1 MKKRFGKHIAIL
13 VLAVLI
19 LVAVLSSCSAE
30 NPSVI
35 LCNVK
40 LDTEESSRSFD
51 DPSYSNNLSECRIT
65 YCATYQ
71 GSGSCYGDTK
81 GIYVDYD
88 KSKGIVLSQGLW
100 NIDCIWIKEVEN
112 EDGSTTQ
119 LTIASGSTGSIWVNL
134 NTKSFLIYLDESTG
148 LGSVSIKYNVKCNDN
163 SVNNIRIE
171 YSLSKWESPSSKEEI
186 AITETPEYSVGS
198 DQYSLRVFSLPISN
212 KSVGKYLFVIKV
224 FDTEAQPNALLFTD
238 VLGFM
243 VRGGLT
249 TEING
254 ECFVKKDV
262 SGRNE
267 YIYWDEK
274 PASPPVASGDTNKT
288 NVGGTG
294 NGKLNSVENIENK
307 HIYII
312 NSDGGD
318 NMNLGH
324 TGVEGDNNRIIT
336 PDSSATNPVDFGIN
350 LNGTNVTLTTANGL
364 DKYSDTYV
372 VIELPSYSELTL
384 FNNNGRGSTA
394 GKEATWAFV
403 NPTPTLFFGPQ
414 DRRFESNVVMDGG
427 SLNIVGTNSPSGLS
441 NGDVVFRGPVKTDSD
456 NEATLVWNQTRKQG
470 AINFNSKG
478 GTVVVDGRVRFEAS
492 VGFSSWSTS
501 KRDSPY
507 HNTITEN
514 TNINVTIKNGATV
527 SVVGDKQTDDRYI
540 DTAYGAYLRCGGNGG
555 TINFHLDKGSIEASG
570 SGSNDE
576 SGIRI
581 DDFQNGTI
589 NITLKNGSVISSSS
603 GSGLYF
609 KNCGGS
615 TINVMIVSDS
625 PDDTI
630 IGDTITGNG
639 YKIRVGENDNTTVNI
654 IVTNSDGITKKAT
667 ISNSISSFDKLE
679 FVEI

>member
-19 LVAVLSSCSAE
+19 LVAVLSSCSAD

-40 LDTEESSRSFD
+40 LDTEETSRSFD
-51 DPSYSNNLSECRIT
+51 DPSFSNNLSEYRIT

-81 GIYVDYD
+81 GIYADYD

-100 NIDCIWIKEVEN
+100 NIDCKWIKEVVN

-134 NTKSFLIYLDESTG
+134 NTKSFLIHLDESTG
-148 LGSVSIKYNVKCNDN
+148 FGSVSIKYNVKCNDN

-171 YSLSKWESPSSKEEI
+171 YSISKWESPSSKEEI
-186 AITETPEYSVGS
+186 EITETPEYSVGNEP
-198 DQYSLRVFSLPISN
+198 DSLRVFSLPISN
-212 KSVGKYLFVIKV
+212 ISVGKYLLVIKV

-243 VRGGLT
+243 VREGLT
-249 TEING
+249 TVING
-254 ECFVKKDV
+254 KCFVKKDV
-262 SGRNE
+262 SDSNE
-267 YIYWDEK
+267 YIYWDEN
-274 PASPPVASGDTNKT
+274 PASPPVSGENNKT
-288 NVGGTG
+288 NVGGANTD
-294 NGKLNSVENIENK
+294 KLNTVGSIQDE

-324 TGVEGDNNRIIT
+324 TVVAGESNRIVT
-336 PDSSATNPVDFGIN
+336 PDSSETNPIDFGIN
-350 LNGTNVTLTTANGL
+350 LNGTDVTLTTANGINE
-364 DKYSDTYV
+364 TYV
-372 VIELPSYSELTL
+372 VIDLPSYSELTL
-384 FNNNGRGSTA
+384 FNNNGGGSTA

-403 NPTPTLFFGPQ
+403 NRTPGGKY
-414 DRRFESNVVMDGG
+414 RRFESNVVMDGG

-441 NGDVVFRGPVKTDSD
+441 NGDVVFRGPVATDSD
-456 NEATLVWNQTRKQG
+456 EWNTLLFNQTRKQG

-478 GTVVVDGRVRFEAS
+478 GTVVVDGGVRFEAS

-501 KRDSPY
+501 KPGKGQYD
-507 HNTITEN
+507 NTIKED

-527 SVVGDKQTDDRYI
+527 SVVGDTKTDDDRFV

-555 TINFHLDKGSIEASG
+555 AINFLLDKGSIEASG
-570 SGSNDE
+570 SGSDEE

-581 DDFQNGTI
+581 DDFNSGTI

-609 KNCGGS
+609 KNCAGS
-615 TINVMIVSDS
+615 TINVMIASDS
-625 PDDTI
+625 PDASI
-630 IGDTITGNG
+630 VGNG
-639 YKIRVGENDNTTVNI
+639 NIIRVENSTVNI
-654 IVTNSDGITKKAT
+654 IVTTNNGVTKKAT
-667 ISNSISSFDKLE
+667 ISNSISSFEGLE

>member
-40 LDTEESSRSFD
+40 LNTEETSRSFD
-51 DPSYSNNLSECRIT
+51 DPLFSNNLSECRIT

-81 GIYVDYD
+81 GIYADYD

-100 NIDCIWIKEVEN
+100 NIDCIWIKEVVK
-112 EDGSTTQ
+112 EDGSTAQ
-119 LTIASGSTGSIWVNL
+119 QTIASGSTGSIWVNL

-148 LGSVSIKYNVKCNDN
+148 FGSVSIKYNVKCNDN

-171 YSLSKWESPSSKEEI
+171 YSLSKWESPSSQKEI
-186 AITETPEYSVGS
+186 AITEAPEYSVGNEP
-198 DQYSLRVFSLPISN
+198 DSLRVLSLPISN
-212 KSVGKYLFVIKV
+212 ISVGKYLLVIKV

-243 VRGGLT
+243 VREGLT
-249 TEING
+249 TVING
-254 ECFVKKDV
+254 KCFVKKDV
-262 SGRNE
+262 SDSNE
-267 YIYWDEK
+267 YIYWDEN
-274 PASPPVASGDTNKT
+274 PASPPVSGENNKT

-294 NGKLNSVENIENK
+294 NDKLNTVENIENN
-307 HIYII
+307 HIYIV
-312 NSDGGD
+312 NSDGSN

-324 TGVEGDNNRIIT
+324 TEVAGENNRIVT
-336 PDSSATNPVDFGIN
+336 PKSSATNPVDFGIN

-364 DKYSDTYV
+364 NGYYETYV

-384 FNNNGRGSTA
+384 FNNNGSTV

-403 NPTPTLFFGPQ
+403 NPPVGEQ

-441 NGDVVFRGPVKTDSD
+441 NGDVVFRGPVATDSD
-456 NEATLVWNQTRKQG
+456 EWGTLLLNQTRKQG

-478 GTVVVDGRVRFEAS
+478 GTVVVDGGVSFEAS

-501 KRDSPY
+501 KPGKGQY
-507 HNTITEN
+507 TNTITDN

-527 SVVGDKQTDDRYI
+527 SVVGDTKKADRFI
-540 DTAYGAYLRCGGNGG
+540 DTAYGAYLRCGGHGG
-555 TINFHLDKGSIEASG
+555 TINFLLDKGSIEASG

-581 DDFQNGTI
+581 DDFNSGTI

-609 KNCGGS
+609 KNCAGS
-615 TINVMIVSDS
+615 TINVMIASDS

-630 IGDTITGNG
+630 IGNKKG
-639 YKIRVGENDNTTVNI
+639 YKIRVEDNTTVNI
-654 IVTNSDGITKKAT
+654 IVTNNNGVTKKAT
-667 ISNSISSFDKLE
+667 ISNSISSFEGLE

>member
-1 MKKRFGKHIAIL
+1 MEIMKKRFGKHIAIL

-40 LDTEESSRSFD
+40 LNTEETSRSFD
-51 DPSYSNNLSECRIT
+51 DPSFSNNLSECRIT
-65 YCATYQ
+65 YCAKYQ

-81 GIYVDYD
+81 GIYADYD

-100 NIDCIWIKEVEN
+100 NIDCIWIKEVVN
-112 EDGSTTQ
+112 EDGSITQ

-134 NTKSFLIYLDESTG
+134 NTKSFLIYLDERTG
-148 LGSVSIKYNVKCNDN
+148 FGSVSIKYNVKCNDN

-171 YSLSKWESPSSKEEI
+171 YSLSKWESPSSQKEI
-186 AITETPEYSVGS
+186 AITEAPEYSVGNEP
-198 DQYSLRVFSLPISN
+198 DSLRVLSLPISN
-212 KSVGKYLFVIKV
+212 ISVGKYLLVIKV

-243 VRGGLT
+243 VREGLT
-249 TEING
+249 TVING
-254 ECFVKKDV
+254 KCFVKKDV
-262 SGRNE
+262 SDSNE
-267 YIYWDEK
+267 YIYWDEN
-274 PASPPVASGDTNKT
+274 PASPPVSGENNKT

-294 NGKLNSVENIENK
+294 NDKLNTVENIENN
-307 HIYII
+307 HIYIV
-312 NSDGGD
+312 NSDGSN

-324 TGVEGDNNRIIT
+324 TEVAGENNRIVT
-336 PDSSATNPVDFGIN
+336 PKSSATNPVDFGIN
-350 LNGTNVTLTTANGL
+350 LNGTDVTLTTANGI
-364 DKYSDTYV
+364 DEKYV

-394 GKEATWAFV
+394 GEKATWAFV
-403 NPTPTLFFGPQ
+403 NRTPLAQQ

-441 NGDVVFRGPVKTDSD
+441 NGDVVFRGPVATDSD
-456 NEATLVWNQTRKQG
+456 NEATLFWNQTRKQG

-478 GTVVVDGRVRFEAS
+478 GTVVVDGRVSFEAS

-501 KRDSPY
+501 KPGKGQY
-507 HNTITEN
+507 TNTITED
-514 TNINVTIKNGATV
+514 TNINVTIKNDATV
-527 SVVGDKQTDDRYI
+527 SVVGDKQTNDRFI
-540 DTAYGAYLRCGGNGG
+540 DTAYGAYLRCSGKGG
-555 TINFHLDKGSIEASG
+555 TINFLLDNGKIIASG

-581 DDFQNGTI
+581 DDFKGGTI

-609 KNCGGS
+609 NNCAGS
-615 TINVMIVSDS
+615 TINVMIASDL
-625 PDDTI
+625 PDASI
-630 IGDTITGNG
+630 VGNG
-639 YKIRVGENDNTTVNI
+639 NKIRVENSTVNI
-654 IVTNSDGITKKAT
+654 IVTTNNGVTKKAT
-667 ISNSISSFDKLE
+667 ISESISSFEGLE

>member
-13 VLAVLI
+13 VLAVLV
-19 LVAVLSSCSAE
+19 LFAVLSSCSAE

-148 LGSVSIKYNVKCNDN
+148 FGSVSIKYNVKCNDN

-171 YSLSKWESPSSKEEI
+171 YSISKWESPSSKEEI
-186 AITETPEYSVGS
+186 EITEAPEYSVGNEP
-198 DQYSLRVFSLPISN
+198 DSLRVFSLHKSN
-212 KSVGKYLFVIKV
+212 ISVGKYLLVIKV

-243 VRGGLT
+243 VREGLT

-254 ECFVKKDV
+254 KCFVKKDV
-262 SGRNE
+262 SGSNE
-267 YIYWDEK
+267 YIYWDEN
-274 PASPPVASGDTNKT
+274 PASPPVSGENNKT
-288 NVGGTG
+288 NVGGENTD
-294 NGKLNSVENIENK
+294 LNTIKNIENE

-312 NSDGGD
+312 NSDGGN
-318 NMNLGH
+318 NMELGH
-324 TGVEGDNNRIIT
+324 TGVAGDNNRIIT
-336 PDSSATNPVDFGIN
+336 PKSSETNPVDFGIN
-350 LNGTNVTLTTANGL
+350 LNGTDVTLTTANGTHE
-364 DKYSDTYV
+364 TYV

-384 FNNNGRGSTA
+384 FNNNGNLA

-403 NPTPTLFFGPQ
+403 NRTPLAQQ

-441 NGDVVFRGPVKTDSD
+441 NGDVVFRGPVATDSD
-456 NEATLVWNQTRKQG
+456 NEATLVWNRTRKQG

-478 GTVVVDGRVRFEAS
+478 GTVVVDGRVSFEAS

-501 KRDSPY
+501 KPGKGQY
-507 HNTITEN
+507 TNTITED

-527 SVVGDKQTDDRYI
+527 SVVGDTKEDDRYI
-540 DTAYGAYLRCGGNGG
+540 DTAYGAYLRCGGHGG
-555 TINFHLDKGSIEASG
+555 AINFLLDNGKIIASG

-609 KNCGGS
+609 KNCAGA
-615 TINVMIVSDS
+615 TINVMIASDS

-654 IVTNSDGITKKAT
+654 IVTNSNGVTKKAT
-667 ISNSISSFDKLE
+667 ISNSISSFEGLE

>member
-1 MKKRFGKHIAIL
+1 MKKRIGKHIALL

-40 LDTEESSRSFD
+40 LDTEETSRSFD
-51 DPSYSNNLSECRIT
+51 DPSFSNNLSECRIT
-65 YCATYQ
+65 YCAKYQ

-100 NIDCIWIKEVEN
+100 NIDCIWIKEVVN

-148 LGSVSIKYNVKCNDN
+148 FGSVSIKYNVKCNDN

-171 YSLSKWESPSSKEEI
+171 YSISKWESPSSKEEI
-186 AITETPEYSVGS
+186 EIKETPEYSVGS

-212 KSVGKYLFVIKV
+212 ISVGKYLLVIKV

-243 VRGGLT
+243 VREGLT
-249 TEING
+249 TVING
-254 ECFVKKDV
+254 KCFVKKDV
-262 SGRNE
+262 SDSNE
-267 YIYWDEK
+267 YIYWDEN
-274 PASPPVASGDTNKT
+274 PASPPVSGENNKT
-288 NVGGTG
+288 NVGGANTD
-294 NGKLNSVENIENK
+294 KLNTVGSIQDE

-324 TGVEGDNNRIIT
+324 TEVAGESNRIVT
-336 PDSSATNPVDFGIN
+336 PKSSATNPVDFGIN
-350 LNGTNVTLTTANGL
+350 LNGTDVTLTTANGL
-364 DKYSDTYV
+364 NGYYETYV

-384 FNNNGRGSTA
+384 FNNNGSTV

-403 NPTPTLFFGPQ
+403 NPPVGEQ

-441 NGDVVFRGPVKTDSD
+441 NGDVVFRGPVATDSD
-456 NEATLVWNQTRKQG
+456 EWGTLLLNQTRKQG

-478 GTVVVDGRVRFEAS
+478 GTVVVDGRVSFEAS

-501 KRDSPY
+501 KPGKGQY
-507 HNTITEN
+507 TNTITED
-514 TNINVTIKNGATV
+514 TNINVTIKNDATV
-527 SVVGDKQTDDRYI
+527 SVVGDKQTNDRFI
-540 DTAYGAYLRCGGNGG
+540 DTAYGAYLRCSGKGG
-555 TINFHLDKGSIEASG
+555 TINFLLDKGKIIASG
-570 SGSNDE
+570 SGSDEE

-581 DDFQNGTI
+581 DDFNSGTI

-609 KNCGGS
+609 KNCAGS
-615 TINVMIVSDS
+615 TINVMIASDS
-625 PDDTI
+625 PDASI
-630 IGDTITGNG
+630 VGNG
-639 YKIRVGENDNTTVNI
+639 NIIRVENSTVNI
-654 IVTNSDGITKKAT
+654 IVTTNNGVTKKAT
-667 ISNSISSFDKLE
+667 ISNSISSFEGLE

>member
-1 MKKRFGKHIAIL
+1 MEIMKKRFGKHIAIL

-40 LDTEESSRSFD
+40 LDTEETSRSFD
-51 DPSYSNNLSECRIT
+51 DPSFSNNLSECRIT

-81 GIYVDYD
+81 GIYADYD

-100 NIDCIWIKEVEN
+100 NIDCIWIKEVVN
-112 EDGSTTQ
+112 EDGSITQ

-148 LGSVSIKYNVKCNDN
+148 FGSVSIKYNVKCNDN

-171 YSLSKWESPSSKEEI
+171 YSLSKWESPSSQKEI
-186 AITETPEYSVGS
+186 AITEAPEYSVGNEP
-198 DQYSLRVFSLPISN
+198 DSLRVLSLPISN
-212 KSVGKYLFVIKV
+212 ISVGKYLLVIKV

-243 VRGGLT
+243 VREGLT
-249 TEING
+249 TVING
-254 ECFVKKDV
+254 KCFVKKDV
-262 SGRNE
+262 SDSNE
-267 YIYWDEK
+267 YIYWDEN
-274 PASPPVASGDTNKT
+274 PASPPVSGENNKT

-294 NGKLNSVENIENK
+294 NDKLNTVENIENN
-307 HIYII
+307 HIYIV
-312 NSDGGD
+312 NSDGSN

-324 TGVEGDNNRIIT
+324 TEVAGENNRIVT
-336 PDSSATNPVDFGIN
+336 PKSSATNPVDFGIN
-350 LNGTNVTLTTANGL
+350 LNGTDVTLTTANGI
-364 DKYSDTYV
+364 DEKYV

-394 GKEATWAFV
+394 GEKATWAFV
-403 NPTPTLFFGPQ
+403 NRTPLAQQ

-427 SLNIVGTNSPSGLS
+427 SLNIVGPKSPSGLS
-441 NGDVVFRGPVKTDSD
+441 NGDVVFRGPVATDSD
-456 NEATLVWNQTRKQG
+456 NGATLAWNKTRKQG

-478 GTVVVDGRVRFEAS
+478 GTVVVDGRVSFEAS

-501 KRDSPY
+501 KPGKGQY
-507 HNTITEN
+507 TNTITED
-514 TNINVTIKNGATV
+514 TNINVTIKNDATV
-527 SVVGDKQTDDRYI
+527 SVVGDKQTNDRFI
-540 DTAYGAYLRCGGNGG
+540 DTAYGAYLRCSGKGG
-555 TINFHLDKGSIEASG
+555 TINFLLDNGKIIASG
-570 SGSNDE
+570 SGSDEE

-581 DDFQNGTI
+581 DDFNSGTI

-609 KNCGGS
+609 NNCAGS
-615 TINVMIVSDS
+615 TINVMIASDL
-625 PDDTI
+625 PDASI
-630 IGDTITGNG
+630 VGNG
-639 YKIRVGENDNTTVNI
+639 NKIRVENSTVNI
-654 IVTNSDGITKKAT
+654 IVTTNNGVTKKAT
-667 ISNSISSFDKLE
+667 ISESISSFEGLE

>member
-13 VLAVLI
+13 VLAVLV
-19 LVAVLSSCSAE
+19 LFAVLSSCSAE

-40 LDTEESSRSFD
+40 LDTEETSRSFD
-51 DPSYSNNLSECRIT
+51 DPSFSNNLSECRIT

-100 NIDCIWIKEVEN
+100 NIDCIWIKEVEK
-112 EDGSTTQ
+112 EDGSTKQ

-134 NTKSFLIYLDESTG
+134 NTKSFLIYLDERTG
-148 LGSVSIKYNVKCNDN
+148 FGSVSIKYNVKCNDN
-163 SVNNIRIE
+163 SVNNIKIE
-171 YSLSKWESPSSKEEI
+171 YSISKWESPSSKEEI
-186 AITETPEYSVGS
+186 EITETPEYSVGS

-212 KSVGKYLFVIKV
+212 ISVGKYLLVIKV

-243 VRGGLT
+243 VREGLT
-249 TEING
+249 TVING

-262 SGRNE
+262 SDSNE
-267 YIYWDEK
+267 YIYWDEN
-274 PASPPVASGDTNKT
+274 PASPPVSGENNKT
-288 NVGGTG
+288 NVGGENTD
-294 NGKLNSVENIENK
+294 LNTIKNIENE

-312 NSDGGD
+312 NSDGGN
-318 NMNLGH
+318 NMELGH
-324 TGVEGDNNRIIT
+324 TGVAGDNNRIIT
-336 PDSSATNPVDFGIN
+336 PKSSETNPVDFGIN
-350 LNGTNVTLTTANGL
+350 LNGTDVTLTTANGTHE
-364 DKYSDTYV
+364 TYV

-384 FNNNGRGSTA
+384 FNNNGNLA

-403 NPTPTLFFGPQ
+403 NRTPLAQQ

-441 NGDVVFRGPVKTDSD
+441 NGDVVFRGPVATDSD
-456 NEATLVWNQTRKQG
+456 NEVTLVRNRTRKQG

-478 GTVVVDGRVRFEAS
+478 GTVVVDGRVSFEAS

-501 KRDSPY
+501 KPGKGQY
-507 HNTITEN
+507 TNTITED

-527 SVVGDKQTDDRYI
+527 SVVGDTKTDDDRFV
-540 DTAYGAYLRCGGNGG
+540 DTAYGAYLRCSGSGG
-555 TINFHLDKGSIEASG
+555 TINFLLDNGKIIASG

-609 KNCGGS
+609 KNCAGS
-615 TINVMIVSDS
+615 TINVMIASDS

-654 IVTNSDGITKKAT
+654 IVTNNGVTKKAT
-667 ISNSISSFDKLE
+667 ISNSISSFKGLE

>member
-13 VLAVLI
+13 VLAVLV
-19 LVAVLSSCSAE
+19 LFAVLSSCSAE

-100 NIDCIWIKEVEN
+100 NIDCIWIKEVEK
-112 EDGSTTQ
+112 EDGSTKQ

-134 NTKSFLIYLDESTG
+134 NTKSFLIYLDERTG
-148 LGSVSIKYNVKCNDN
+148 FGSVSIKYNVKCNDN

-171 YSLSKWESPSSKEEI
+171 YSISKWESPSSKEEI
-186 AITETPEYSVGS
+186 EITEAPEYSVGNEP
-198 DQYSLRVFSLPISN
+198 DSLRVFSLHKSN
-212 KSVGKYLFVIKV
+212 ISVGKYLLVIKV

-243 VRGGLT
+243 VREGLT

-254 ECFVKKDV
+254 KCFVKKDV
-262 SGRNE
+262 SGSNE
-267 YIYWDEK
+267 YIYWDEN
-274 PASPPVASGDTNKT
+274 PASPPVSGENNKT
-288 NVGGTG
+288 NVGGENTD
-294 NGKLNSVENIENK
+294 LNTIKNIENE

-312 NSDGGD
+312 NSDGGN
-318 NMNLGH
+318 NMELGH
-324 TGVEGDNNRIIT
+324 TGVAGDNNRIIT
-336 PDSSATNPVDFGIN
+336 PKSSETNPVDFGIN
-350 LNGTNVTLTTANGL
+350 LNGTDVTLTTANGTHE
-364 DKYSDTYV
+364 TYV

-384 FNNNGRGSTA
+384 FNNNGNLA

-403 NPTPTLFFGPQ
+403 NRTPLAQQ

-441 NGDVVFRGPVKTDSD
+441 NGDVVFRGPVATDSD
-456 NEATLVWNQTRKQG
+456 NEATLFWNRTRKQG

-478 GTVVVDGRVRFEAS
+478 GTVVVDGRVSFEAS

-501 KRDSPY
+501 KPGKGQY
-507 HNTITEN
+507 TNTITED

-540 DTAYGAYLRCGGNGG
+540 DTAYGAYLRCSGKGGS
-555 TINFHLDKGSIEASG
+555 INFLLDKGKIIASG

-581 DDFQNGTI
+581 DDFKGGTI

-609 KNCGGS
+609 KNCAGS
-615 TINVMIVSDS
+615 TINVMIASDS

-630 IGDTITGNG
+630 IGKG
-639 YKIRVGENDNTTVNI
+639 YKIRVGENDNTIVNI
-654 IVTNSDGITKKAT
+654 IVTNSNGVTKKAT
-667 ISNSISSFDKLE
+667 ISNSISSFEGLE

>member
-19 LVAVLSSCSAE
+19 LVAVLSSCSAD

-40 LDTEESSRSFD
+40 LDTEETSRSFD
-51 DPSYSNNLSECRIT
+51 DPSFSNNLSECRIT
-65 YCATYQ
+65 YCAKYQ

-100 NIDCIWIKEVEN
+100 NIDCIWIKEVVN

-148 LGSVSIKYNVKCNDN
+148 FGSVSIKYNVKCNDN

-186 AITETPEYSVGS
+186 TIKETPEYSVGS

-212 KSVGKYLFVIKV
+212 ISVGKYLFVIKV

-243 VRGGLT
+243 VREGLT

-254 ECFVKKDV
+254 KCFVKKDV
-262 SGRNE
+262 SDSNE
-267 YIYWDEK
+267 YIYWDEN
-274 PASPPVASGDTNKT
+274 PASPPVSGENNKT

-294 NGKLNSVENIENK
+294 NDKLNTVENIENN

-312 NSDGGD
+312 NSDSRN

-324 TGVEGDNNRIIT
+324 TEVAGENNRIVT
-336 PDSSATNPVDFGIN
+336 PKSSVTNPVDFGIN
-350 LNGTNVTLTTANGL
+350 LNGTNVTLTTANG
-364 DKYSDTYV
+364 YNETYV
-372 VIELPSYSELTL
+372 VIDLPSYSELTL
-384 FNNNGRGSTA
+384 FNNNGSGSTA
-394 GKEATWAFV
+394 GEKATWAFV
-403 NPTPTLFFGPQ
+403 KSTRFGQ
-414 DRRFESNVVMDGG
+414 NRRFESNVIMDGG
-427 SLNIVGTNSPSGLS
+427 SLNIVGTASPSGLS
-441 NGDVVFRGPVKTDSD
+441 NGDVVFRGPVATDSD
-456 NEATLVWNQTRKQG
+456 NEATLWLNETRKQG

-478 GTVVVDGRVRFEAS
+478 GTVVVDGGVSFEAS

-501 KRDSPY
+501 KPDKGQY
-507 HNTITEN
+507 DNTITEN

-527 SVVGDKQTDDRYI
+527 SVVGDTKTDDRFI
-540 DTAYGAYLRCGGNGG
+540 DTAYGAYLRCGGHGG
-555 TINFHLDKGSIEASG
+555 TINFLLDKGFIEASG

-581 DDFQNGTI
+581 DDFKGGTI
-589 NITLKNGSVISSSS
+589 NITLKNESVISSSS

-609 KNCGGS
+609 KNCAGS
-615 TINVMIVSDS
+615 TINVMIASDS

-630 IGDTITGNG
+630 IGNVIGNG
-639 YKIRVGENDNTTVNI
+639 YKIRVEDNTIVNI
-654 IVTNSDGITKKAT
+654 IVTNSNGVTKKAT
-667 ISNSISSFDKLE
+667 ISNSISSFEGLE

>member
-13 VLAVLI
+13 VLAVLV
-19 LVAVLSSCSAE
+19 LFAVLSSCSAE

-100 NIDCIWIKEVEN
+100 NIDCIWIKEVEK
-112 EDGSTTQ
+112 EDGSTKQ

-134 NTKSFLIYLDESTG
+134 NTKSFLIYLDERTG
-148 LGSVSIKYNVKCNDN
+148 FGSVSIKYNVKCNDN

-171 YSLSKWESPSSKEEI
+171 YSISKWESPSSKEEI
-186 AITETPEYSVGS
+186 EITEAPEYSVGNEP
-198 DQYSLRVFSLPISN
+198 DSLRVFSLHKSN
-212 KSVGKYLFVIKV
+212 ISVGKYLLVIKV

-243 VRGGLT
+243 VREGLT

-254 ECFVKKDV
+254 KCFVKKDV
-262 SGRNE
+262 SGSNE
-267 YIYWDEK
+267 YIYWDEN
-274 PASPPVASGDTNKT
+274 PASPPVSGENNKT
-288 NVGGTG
+288 NVGGENTD
-294 NGKLNSVENIENK
+294 LNTIKNIENE

-312 NSDGGD
+312 NSDGGN
-318 NMNLGH
+318 NMELGH
-324 TGVEGDNNRIIT
+324 TGVAGDNNRIIT
-336 PDSSATNPVDFGIN
+336 PKSSETNPVDFGIN
-350 LNGTNVTLTTANGL
+350 LNGTDVTLTTANGTHE
-364 DKYSDTYV
+364 TYV

-384 FNNNGRGSTA
+384 FNNNGNLA

-403 NPTPTLFFGPQ
+403 NRTPLAQQ

-441 NGDVVFRGPVKTDSD
+441 NGDVVFRGPVATDSD
-456 NEATLVWNQTRKQG
+456 NEATLVFNQTRKQG

-478 GTVVVDGRVRFEAS
+478 GTVVVDGRVSFEAS

-501 KRDSPY
+501 KPGKGQY
-507 HNTITEN
+507 TNTITED

-540 DTAYGAYLRCGGNGG
+540 DTAYGAYLRCSGRGGA
-555 TINFHLDKGSIEASG
+555 INFLLDNGKIIASG

-581 DDFQNGTI
+581 DDFKKGTI

-609 KNCGGS
+609 KNCAGS
-615 TINVMIVSDS
+615 TINVMIASDS
-625 PDDTI
+625 PDDII
-630 IGDTITGNG
+630 IGNKKG
-639 YKIRVGENDNTTVNI
+639 YKIRVEDNTTVNI
-654 IVTNSDGITKKAT
+654 IVTKNDGVTKKAT
-667 ISNSISSFDKLE
+667 ISNSISSFKDLE

>member
-13 VLAVLI
+13 VLAVLV
-19 LVAVLSSCSAE
+19 LFAVLSSCSAE

-40 LDTEESSRSFD
+40 LDTEETSRSFD
-51 DPSYSNNLSECRIT
+51 DPSFSNNLSEYRIT
-65 YCATYQ
+65 YRATYQ

-112 EDGSTTQ
+112 EDGSTAQ
-119 LTIASGSTGSIWVNL
+119 QTIASGSTGSIWVNL
-134 NTKSFLIYLDESTG
+134 NTTSFLIYLDKKTG
-148 LGSVSIKYNVKCNDN
+148 IGSVSIKYNVKCNDN

-171 YSLSKWESPSSKEEI
+171 YSISKWESPSSKEEI
-186 AITETPEYSVGS
+186 EITETPEYSVGS

-267 YIYWDEK
+267 YIYWDEN
-274 PASPPVASGDTNKT
+274 PASPPVSGKNNKT

-294 NGKLNSVENIENK
+294 NGKLNSVKNIENK

-336 PDSSATNPVDFGIN
+336 PKSSATNPVDFGIN
-350 LNGTNVTLTTANGL
+350 LNGTNVTLTTANGTHE
-364 DKYSDTYV
+364 TYV

-384 FNNNGRGSTA
+384 FNNNGNLA

-403 NPTPTLFFGPQ
+403 NRTPLAQQ

-441 NGDVVFRGPVKTDSD
+441 NGNVVFRGPVATDSD
-456 NEATLVWNQTRKQG
+456 NEATLVLNRTRKQG

-478 GTVVVDGRVRFEAS
+478 GTVVVDGRVSFDAS

-501 KRDSPY
+501 KPGKGKY
-507 HNTITEN
+507 TNTITED

-609 KNCGGS
+609 KNCAGS

-630 IGDTITGNG
+630 IGNKKG
-639 YKIRVGENDNTTVNI
+639 YKIRVEDNTTVNI
-654 IVTNSDGITKKAT
+654 IVTKNDGVTKKAT
-667 ISNSISSFDKLE
+667 ISNSISSFKDLE

>member
-1 MKKRFGKHIAIL
+1 MKKRIGKHIALL

-30 NPSVI
+30 TPSVI

-40 LDTEESSRSFD
+40 LNTEETSRSFD
-51 DPSYSNNLSECRIT
+51 DPSFSNNLSECRIT
-65 YCATYQ
+65 YCAKYQ

-148 LGSVSIKYNVKCNDN
+148 FGSVSIKYNVKCNDN

-171 YSLSKWESPSSKEEI
+171 YSLSKWESPSSQKEI
-186 AITETPEYSVGS
+186 AITEAPEYSVGNEP
-198 DQYSLRVFSLPISN
+198 DSLRVLSLPISN
-212 KSVGKYLFVIKV
+212 ISVGKYLLVIKV

-243 VRGGLT
+243 VREGLT
-249 TEING
+249 TVING
-254 ECFVKKDV
+254 KCFVKKDV
-262 SGRNE
+262 SDSNE
-267 YIYWDEK
+267 YIYWDEN
-274 PASPPVASGDTNKT
+274 PASPPVSGENNKT

-294 NGKLNSVENIENK
+294 NDKLNTVENIENN
-307 HIYII
+307 HIYIV
-312 NSDGGD
+312 NSDGSN

-324 TGVEGDNNRIIT
+324 TEVAGENNRIVT
-336 PDSSATNPVDFGIN
+336 PKSSATNPVDFGIN
-350 LNGTNVTLTTANGL
+350 LNGTNVTLTTANGINE
-364 DKYSDTYV
+364 TYV
-372 VIELPSYSELTL
+372 VIDLPSYSELTL

-403 NPTPTLFFGPQ
+403 NLTPGGKY
-414 DRRFESNVVMDGG
+414 RRFESNVIMDGG

-441 NGDVVFRGPVKTDSD
+441 NGDVVFRGPVATDSD
-456 NEATLVWNQTRKQG
+456 EWNTLLYNKTRKQG

-478 GTVVVDGRVRFEAS
+478 GTVVVDGGVRFEAS

-501 KRDSPY
+501 KPGKGQY
-507 HNTITEN
+507 TNTITED
-514 TNINVTIKNGATV
+514 TNINVTIKNDATV
-527 SVVGDKQTDDRYI
+527 SVVGDKQTNDRFI
-540 DTAYGAYLRCGGNGG
+540 DTAYGAYLRCSGKGG
-555 TINFHLDKGSIEASG
+555 TINFLLDNGKIIASG
-570 SGSNDE
+570 SGSDEE

-581 DDFQNGTI
+581 DDFNSGTI

-609 KNCGGS
+609 NNCAGS
-615 TINVMIVSDS
+615 TINVMIASDL
-625 PDDTI
+625 PDASI
-630 IGDTITGNG
+630 VGNG
-639 YKIRVGENDNTTVNI
+639 NKIRVENSTVNI
-654 IVTNSDGITKKAT
+654 IVTTNNGVTKKAT
-667 ISNSISSFDKLE
+667 ISESISSFEGLE

>member
-1 MKKRFGKHIAIL
+1 MLLLILDGIMKKRIGKHIALL

-40 LDTEESSRSFD
+40 LNTEETSRSFD
-51 DPSYSNNLSECRIT
+51 DPSFSNNLSEYRIT

-81 GIYVDYD
+81 GIYADYD

-171 YSLSKWESPSSKEEI
+171 YSISKWESPSSKEEI
-186 AITETPEYSVGS
+186 EITESPEYSVGS
-198 DQYSLRVFSLPISN
+198 EQYSLRVFSLPISN
-212 KSVGKYLFVIKV
+212 ISVGKYLLVIKV

-243 VRGGLT
+243 VREGLT
-249 TEING
+249 TVING
-254 ECFVKKDV
+254 KCFVKKDV
-262 SGRNE
+262 SDSNE
-267 YIYWDEK
+267 YIYWDEN
-274 PASPPVASGDTNKT
+274 PASPPVSGENNKT

-312 NSDGGD
+312 NSDGRD

-350 LNGTNVTLTTANGL
+350 LNGTNVTLTTANGINE
-364 DKYSDTYV
+364 TYV
-372 VIELPSYSELTL
+372 VIDLPSYSELTL
-384 FNNNGRGSTA
+384 FNNNGSGSTA
-394 GKEATWAFV
+394 GKKATWAFV
-403 NPTPTLFFGPQ
+403 NRTPLAQQ

-441 NGDVVFRGPVKTDSD
+441 NGDVVFRGPVATDSD
-456 NEATLVWNQTRKQG
+456 NEATLVWNRTRKQG

-478 GTVVVDGRVRFEAS
+478 GTVVVDGRVSFEAS
-492 VGFSSWSTS
+492 VGFSSWSTR
-501 KRDSPY
+501 KDGDGQY
-507 HNTITEN
+507 TNTIKED
-514 TNINVTIKNGATV
+514 TNINVTIKNDATV
-527 SVVGDKQTDDRYI
+527 SVVGDKQIDDRYI
-540 DTAYGAYLRCGGNGG
+540 DTAYGAYLRCSGRGGA
-555 TINFHLDKGSIEASG
+555 INFLLDNGKIIASG

-581 DDFQNGTI
+581 DDFKKGTI

-609 KNCGGS
+609 KNCAGS
-615 TINVMIVSDS
+615 TINVMIASDS

-630 IGDTITGNG
+630 IGNVNKEG
-639 YKIRVGENDNTTVNI
+639 YKIRVEDNTTVNI
-654 IVTNSDGITKKAT
+654 IVTNNNGVTKKAT
-667 ISNSISSFDKLE
+667 ISNSISSFEGLE

>member
-30 NPSVI
+30 NPSAI

-51 DPSYSNNLSECRIT
+51 DPSYSNNLSEYRIT

-100 NIDCIWIKEVEN
+100 NIDCIWIKEVVN

-148 LGSVSIKYNVKCNDN
+148 FGSVSIKYNVKCNDN

-171 YSLSKWESPSSKEEI
+171 YSISKWESPSSKEEI
-186 AITETPEYSVGS
+186 EITETPEYSVGS

-212 KSVGKYLFVIKV
+212 ISVGKYLFVIKV

-243 VRGGLT
+243 VREGLT

-254 ECFVKKDV
+254 KCFVKKDV
-262 SGRNE
+262 SDSNE
-267 YIYWDEK
+267 YIYWDEN
-274 PASPPVASGDTNKT
+274 PASPPVSGENNKT

-350 LNGTNVTLTTANGL
+350 LNGTDVTLTTANGI
-364 DKYSDTYV
+364 DEKYV

-384 FNNNGRGSTA
+384 FNNNGNLA

-403 NPTPTLFFGPQ
+403 NRTPLAQQ

-441 NGDVVFRGPVKTDSD
+441 NGDVVFRGPVATDSD
-456 NEATLVWNQTRKQG
+456 NEATLFWNQTRKQG

-478 GTVVVDGRVRFEAS
+478 GTVVVDGRVSFEAS

-501 KRDSPY
+501 KPGKGKY
-507 HNTITEN
+507 TNTIRDN

-527 SVVGDKQTDDRYI
+527 SVVGDTKIDDRYI
-540 DTAYGAYLRCGGNGG
+540 DTAYGAYLRCSGKGGS
-555 TINFHLDKGSIEASG
+555 INFLLDKGKIIASG
-570 SGSNDE
+570 SGSDEE

-581 DDFQNGTI
+581 DDFNSGTI

-609 KNCGGS
+609 NNCAGS
-615 TINVMIVSDS
+615 TINVMIASDS
-625 PDDTI
+625 PDASI
-630 IGDTITGNG
+630 VGNKKG
-639 YKIRVGENDNTTVNI
+639 YKIRVENSTVNI
-654 IVTNSDGITKKAT
+654 IVTTNNGVTKKAT
-667 ISNSISSFDKLE
+667 ISNSISSFEGLE

>member
-1 MKKRFGKHIAIL
+1 M
-13 VLAVLI
+13 
-19 LVAVLSSCSAE
+19 
-30 NPSVI
+30 
-35 LCNVK
+35 
-40 LDTEESSRSFD
+40 
-51 DPSYSNNLSECRIT
+51 
-65 YCATYQ
+65 
-71 GSGSCYGDTK
+71 
-81 GIYVDYD
+81 
-88 KSKGIVLSQGLW
+88 
-100 NIDCIWIKEVEN
+100 
-112 EDGSTTQ
+112 
-119 LTIASGSTGSIWVNL
+119 
-134 NTKSFLIYLDESTG
+134 
-148 LGSVSIKYNVKCNDN
+148 
-163 SVNNIRIE
+163 
-171 YSLSKWESPSSKEEI
+171 
-186 AITETPEYSVGS
+186 
-198 DQYSLRVFSLPISN
+198 PISN
-212 KSVGKYLFVIKV
+212 ISVGKYLFVIKV

-267 YIYWDEK
+267 YIYWDEN
-274 PASPPVASGDTNKT
+274 PASPPVSGENNKT

-312 NSDGGD
+312 NSDGRD

-441 NGDVVFRGPVKTDSD
+441 NGDVVFRGPVATDSD
-456 NEATLVWNQTRKQG
+456 NEATLFLNQTRKQG

-478 GTVVVDGRVRFEAS
+478 GTVVVDGGVSFEAS
-492 VGFSSWSTS
+492 VGFSSWSTW
-501 KRDSPY
+501 KDGDGQY
-507 HNTITEN
+507 TNTITED

-527 SVVGDKQTDDRYI
+527 SVVGDDKKDDRYI

-555 TINFHLDKGSIEASG
+555 TINFLLDKGFIEASE

-581 DDFQNGTI
+581 DDFKKGTI

-609 KNCGGS
+609 KNCVGS
-615 TINVMIVSDS
+615 TINVMIASDS

-630 IGDTITGNG
+630 IGNKKG
-639 YKIRVGENDNTTVNI
+639 YKIRVEDNTTVNI
-654 IVTNSDGITKKAT
+654 IVTNNNNGVTKKAT
-667 ISNSISSFDKLE
+667 ISNSISSFEGLE

>member
-1 MKKRFGKHIAIL
+1 MKKRIGKHIALL

-30 NPSVI
+30 TPSVI

-40 LDTEESSRSFD
+40 LDTEETSRSFD
-51 DPSYSNNLSECRIT
+51 DPSFSNNLSECRIT

-81 GIYVDYD
+81 GIYADYD

-100 NIDCIWIKEVEN
+100 NIDCIWIKEVVN

-134 NTKSFLIYLDESTG
+134 NTKSFLIYLDERTG
-148 LGSVSIKYNVKCNDN
+148 FGSVSIKYNVKCNDN

-171 YSLSKWESPSSKEEI
+171 YSLSKWESPSSQKEI
-186 AITETPEYSVGS
+186 AITEAPEYSVGNEP
-198 DQYSLRVFSLPISN
+198 DSLRVLSLPISN
-212 KSVGKYLFVIKV
+212 ISVGKYLLVIKV

-243 VRGGLT
+243 VREGLT
-249 TEING
+249 TVING
-254 ECFVKKDV
+254 KCFVKKDV
-262 SGRNE
+262 SDSNE
-267 YIYWDEK
+267 YIYWDEN
-274 PASPPVASGDTNKT
+274 PASPPVSGENNKT

-294 NGKLNSVENIENK
+294 NDKLNTVENIENN
-307 HIYII
+307 HIYIV
-312 NSDGGD
+312 NSDGSN

-324 TGVEGDNNRIIT
+324 TEVAGENNRIVT
-336 PDSSATNPVDFGIN
+336 PKSSATNPVDFGIN
-350 LNGTNVTLTTANGL
+350 LNGTDVTLTTANGI
-364 DKYSDTYV
+364 DEKYV

-384 FNNNGRGSTA
+384 FNNNGNLA

-403 NPTPTLFFGPQ
+403 NRTPLAQQ

-427 SLNIVGTNSPSGLS
+427 SLNIVGTKSPSGLS
-441 NGDVVFRGPVKTDSD
+441 NGDVVFRGPVATDSD
-456 NEATLVWNQTRKQG
+456 EWNTLLYNKTRKQG

-478 GTVVVDGRVRFEAS
+478 GTVVVDGGVRFEAS

-501 KRDSPY
+501 KPGKGQY
-507 HNTITEN
+507 TNTITED
-514 TNINVTIKNGATV
+514 TNINVTIKNDATV
-527 SVVGDKQTDDRYI
+527 SVVGDKQTDDRFI
-540 DTAYGAYLRCGGNGG
+540 DTAYGAYLRCSGKGG
-555 TINFHLDKGSIEASG
+555 TINFLLDKGKIIASG
-570 SGSNDE
+570 SGSDEE

-581 DDFQNGTI
+581 DDFNSGTI

-609 KNCGGS
+609 NNCAGS
-615 TINVMIVSDS
+615 TINVMIASDL
-625 PDDTI
+625 PDASI
-630 IGDTITGNG
+630 VGNG
-639 YKIRVGENDNTTVNI
+639 NKIRVENSTVNI
-654 IVTNSDGITKKAT
+654 IVTN
-667 ISNSISSFDKLE
+667 N
-679 FVEI
+679 

>member
-1 MKKRFGKHIAIL
+1 MKKRIGKHIALL

-30 NPSVI
+30 TPSVI

-40 LDTEESSRSFD
+40 LNTEETSRSFD
-51 DPSYSNNLSECRIT
+51 DPSFSNNLSECRIT
-65 YCATYQ
+65 YCAKYQ

-148 LGSVSIKYNVKCNDN
+148 FGSVSIKYNVKCNDN

-171 YSLSKWESPSSKEEI
+171 YSLSKWESPSSQKEI
-186 AITETPEYSVGS
+186 AITEAPEYSVGNEP
-198 DQYSLRVFSLPISN
+198 DSLRVLSLPISN
-212 KSVGKYLFVIKV
+212 ISVGKYLLVIKV

-243 VRGGLT
+243 VREGLT
-249 TEING
+249 TVING
-254 ECFVKKDV
+254 KCFVKKDV
-262 SGRNE
+262 SDSNE
-267 YIYWDEK
+267 YIYWDEN
-274 PASPPVASGDTNKT
+274 PASPPVSGENNKT

-294 NGKLNSVENIENK
+294 NDKLNTVENIENN
-307 HIYII
+307 HIYIV
-312 NSDGGD
+312 NSDGSN

-324 TGVEGDNNRIIT
+324 TEVAGENNRIVT
-336 PDSSATNPVDFGIN
+336 PKSSATNPVDFGIN
-350 LNGTNVTLTTANGL
+350 LNGTDVTLTTANGI
-364 DKYSDTYV
+364 DEKYV

-394 GKEATWAFV
+394 GEKATWAFV
-403 NPTPTLFFGPQ
+403 NRTPLAQQ

-441 NGDVVFRGPVKTDSD
+441 NGDVVFRGPVATDSD
-456 NEATLVWNQTRKQG
+456 EWNTLLYNKTRKQG

-478 GTVVVDGRVRFEAS
+478 GTVVVDGGVRFEAS

-501 KRDSPY
+501 KPGKGQY
-507 HNTITEN
+507 TNTITED
-514 TNINVTIKNGATV
+514 TNINVTIKNDATV
-527 SVVGDKQTDDRYI
+527 SVVGDKQTNDRFI
-540 DTAYGAYLRCGGNGG
+540 DTAYGAYLRCSGKGG
-555 TINFHLDKGSIEASG
+555 TINFLLDNGKIIASG
-570 SGSNDE
+570 SGSDEE

-581 DDFQNGTI
+581 DDFNSGTI

-609 KNCGGS
+609 NNCAGS
-615 TINVMIVSDS
+615 TINVMIASDL
-625 PDDTI
+625 PDASI
-630 IGDTITGNG
+630 VGNG
-639 YKIRVGENDNTTVNI
+639 NKIRVENSTVNI
-654 IVTNSDGITKKAT
+654 IVTTNNGVTKKAT
-667 ISNSISSFDKLE
+667 ISESISSFEGLE